1 MRILDVDDCVLYGVD
16 GEADGYTP
24 TLRPLVRSDA
34 QVPPASY
41 AGLLGRCERE
51 KHVLNLKQGARDVLE
66 GGATCSPSWLDR
78 SASLPGMCNLLNLCA
93 GLSASSSPSTSS
105 NPSPEVSSPSRR
117 QARRLSEG
125 RRP

>member
-16 GEADGYTP
+16 GEADGYTA

-51 KHVLNLKQGARDVLE
+51 KHVLNLKQGARDVLA
-66 GGATCSPSWLDR
+66 GGSTAR
-78 SASLPGMCNLLNLCA
+78 NLLKLGA
-93 GLSASSSPSTSS
+93 GLSA
-105 NPSPEVSSPSRR
+105 
-117 QARRLSEG
+117 
-125 RRP
+125 